1 MHVVHP
7 VADEAGDNYAVFAAS
22 ARSVLLTEPLA
33 AFLDYA
39 TSEAL
44 RPVLVTETSARLS
57 PFVSLAMR
65 RCGGVWA
72 VRHPSGT
79 VYDGLSGYPIDGFA
93 DLWHYPRTDRDRSPA
108 FTEWAASPGGVLMFD
123 VFAHQRADAETT
135 IGGLA
140 VEVVDALG
148 GAPLD
153 VWGLHEPL
161 AEPWNALGVTD
172 VARRGMPVSDVMH
185 ARGPDGSF
193 CDMVAAR
200 TRRGV
205 LEQAKGGVPIG
216 PYPNVL
222 SGVMR
227 TAAGTLSRVVDRFLP
242 TIGFVSLAEFDDGVV
257 QQARAR
263 RPEVPLAVVIG
274 ARGVRDLNIDA
285 DSLARRHDVTFVGRK
300 RLPSLI
306 VRFSEPDAGLWAQA
320 VAFAH
325 DLGLER
331 VAAAAGFGG
340 SN

>member
-1 MHVVHP
+1 VHVVHP

-39 TSEAL
+39 TTEAL
-44 RPVLVTETSARLS
+44 RPVLVTGTGARLS

-72 VRHPSGT
+72 ARDPSGT
-79 VYDGLSGYPIDGFA
+79 VYDGLTGYPIDAFA
-93 DLWHYPRTDRDRSPA
+93 DLWRSPRTYRDRSPA
-108 FTEWAASPGGVLMFD
+108 FTRWAESPSGVLMFD
-123 VFAHQRADAETT
+123 VFVHQRADAATT
-135 IGGLA
+135 IGELA
-140 VEVVDALG
+140 AEVVDSLG
-148 GAPLD
+148 GVPLD

-161 AEPWNALGVTD
+161 AEPWSALSVTD
-172 VARRGMPVSDVMH
+172 LARRGMPVSDVMH
-185 ARGPDGSF
+185 ARSPDGSF
-193 CDMVAAR
+193 CDIVAAR

-216 PYPNVL
+216 SYPTDI
-222 SGVMR
+222 SGVMSV
-227 TAAGTLSRVVDRFLP
+227 AAGTLSRVVDRFLP

-257 QQARAR
+257 QRVSAK
-263 RPEVPLAVVIG
+263 RPEAPLAVVIG
-274 ARGVRDLNIDA
+274 ARGVRDLGIDA
-285 DSLARRHDVTFVGRK
+285 DALARRHDVTFVGRK

-306 VRFSEPDAGLWAQA
+306 VRFSQPDAGLWAQA
-320 VAFAH
+320 VAFAN
-325 DLGLER
+325 DLGLDR